1 MKYKITDA
9 DSFKIKVEYE
19 DGSWAQIPTAKNMIL
34 RDYLL
39 NIQAFQPKTG
49 TSTDDLPIK
58 VGDEGTVGEI
68 PEDPT
73 DGSAVYDYR
82 TARLE
87 CYPDVLIQLEA
98 MSDARNGDDT
108 NLKGIDNNIALI
120 KAKFPKNDT
129 LITWA
134 QWKAAF
140 KELTDSEDWF
150 EI

>member
-49 TSTDDLPIK
+49 VSTDDLPIK

-73 DGSAVYDYR
+73 DGSVCYDYR

-87 CYPDVLIQLEA
+87 CYPDVIIQLEA

-108 NLKGIDNNIALI
+108 NLKGIDSNIALV
-120 KAKFPKNDT
+120 KAKFPKSDT

-134 QWKAAF
+134 EWNTASQ
-140 KELTDSEDWF
+140 ELFNSEEWF